1 MKSVFPYLVMFVL
14 FLAGT
19 RQVNRQQNYIRSIQE
34 SAPDKPASFT
44 GILATN
50 EPDTGLIDVTD
61 NQTSSGKLTVDK
73 KRTNLLIR

>member
-19 RQVNRQQNYIRSIQE
+19 RLVNRQQTYIRSIQE
-34 SAPDKPASFT
+34 STADKSASFT
-44 GILATN
+44 GMLATN
-50 EPDTGLIDVTD
+50 EPDTGLTDVAD
-61 NQTSSGKLTVDK
+61 NQTSSGKQTGGK